1 MWSEKQFSDLS
12 DFLWLWSNEWQKVF
26 KMGTNI
32 YEAPKYWIYRGQALP
47 GARCD
52 EDHLIE
58 EETKAQESE
67 KPAQVYKV
75 GRNRELRPSSQGRKC
90 RGPDFRPDVNHLY
103 AHVFYTSAHIL
114 SSLSGTLWNL
124 KFPLS
129 HQPCF
134 YKAIYTSTISTPPS
148 TCQVLLTPWD
158 PKCCLL
164 SSLPSAT
171 HLLLLSLLHPQDYS
185 S

>member
-1 MWSEKQFSDLS
+1 MTKGFQDGNQHLQSPEVL
-12 DFLWLWSNEWQKVF
+12 N
-26 KMGTNI
+26 
-32 YEAPKYWIYRGQALP
+32 LP
-47 GARCD
+47 GSSPAWSKMWWGPFNRRGNQSSRVR
-52 EDHLIE
+52 
-58 EETKAQESE
+58 ETCPSLQS
-67 KPAQVYKV
+67 
-75 GRNRELRPSSQGRKC
+75 GNRELRPSSQGRKC

-158 PKCCLL
+158 PKHCLL